1 MSIILEGGKGKD
13 KNRKIMSSKEISQY
27 LEDIAR
33 DLKIDLSKEYDDEEI
48 ERIFSKM
55 TTSLSEEILRN
66 RHSKFEE
73 KTETNQ

>member
-1 MSIILEGGKGKD
+1 M
-13 KNRKIMSSKEISQY
+13 
-27 LEDIAR
+27 EDISI
-33 DLKIDLSKEYDDEEI
+33 DLKIDLSKKYDDEEI

-66 RHSKFEE
+66 RHSKLEE